1 MEAITLV
8 VYSYTDPYK
17 GWGRGDTRF
26 YLEVPVSVAKDSGG
40 LAWVIPAQIEKA
52 ITETI
57 GGHRWQ
63 SIKLVE
69 NVEREGKWRF
79 WPYKMDED
87 SELYHRLRAE
97 GWEPI
102 GMGIGLRVGPIPG
115 APKIHKW

>member
-40 LAWVIPAQIEKA
+40 LAWVIPTQIEKA
-52 ITETI
+52 IPDGDAVI
-57 GGHRWQ
+57 LR
-63 SIKLVE
+63 LVE

-79 WPYKMDED
+79 QSYKMDED

-97 GWEPI
+97 GWDPI
-102 GMGIGLRVGPIPG
+102 GMGIGLRVGPIPE